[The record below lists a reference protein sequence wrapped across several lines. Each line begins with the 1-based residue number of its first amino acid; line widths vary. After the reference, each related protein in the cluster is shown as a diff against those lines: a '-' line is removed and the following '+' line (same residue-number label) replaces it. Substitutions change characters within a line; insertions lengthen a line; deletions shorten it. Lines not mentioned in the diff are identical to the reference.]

1 MTIALFAA
9 GVIAT
14 LLVLIVV
21 LAVRR
26 GRVEAHLQLA
36 QENLNVRDR
45 QLEAA
50 NNRARDEHELV
61 RRLRAGEF

>member
-1 MTIALFAA
+1 MTTALFAA

-26 GRVEAHLQLA
+26 GRVEAHPQLA

>member
-36 QENLNVRDR
+36 QESLNVRDR

>member
-1 MTIALFAA
+1 MTTALFAA

-61 RRLRAGEF
+61 RRLRSGEF

>member
-1 MTIALFAA
+1 MTVALFAA

-14 LLVLIVV
+14 LLVLIVL

-26 GRVEAHLQLA
+26 GRVEARLQLA

-50 NNRARDEHELV
+50 NNRARDDGELV

>member
-1 MTIALFAA
+1 MTTALFAA

-61 RRLRAGEF
+61 RRLRADEF

>member
-1 MTIALFAA
+1 MTVALFAA

-14 LLVLIVV
+14 LLMLIVL

-26 GRVEAHLQLA
+26 GRVEARLQLA

-50 NNRARDEHELV
+50 NNRARDDGELV

>member
-61 RRLRAGEF
+61 RRLRSGEF

>member
-1 MTIALFAA
+1 MTVALFAA

-14 LLVLIVV
+14 LLVLIVL

-26 GRVEAHLQLA
+26 GRVEARLQVA

-50 NNRARDEHELV
+50 NNRARDDGELV

>member
-1 MTIALFAA
+1 MTTALFAA

>member
-1 MTIALFAA
+1 
-9 GVIAT
+9 
-14 LLVLIVV
+14 LVLIVV

>member
-21 LAVRR
+21 LAARR

>member
-1 MTIALFAA
+1 MTIALFGA

>member
-1 MTIALFAA
+1 MTIALFGA

-36 QENLNVRDR
+36 QENLTVRDR

>member
-45 QLEAA
+45 RLEAA